1 MKIVH
6 LCLACFFPDNY
17 SYQENLLPKY
27 HKLLGHD
34 VEVIASLQS
43 FNERGNVCYLQYS
56 DYEKAYINENGLKVT
71 RLDYKKPY
79 KIFRKMKR
87 FLGLKSA
94 LEEAQPDVLFVHG
107 CQFLDS
113 DIVVQYAKNHP
124 GLKLYVDNHADFS
137 NSAKGGVSLNLLHKR
152 IWKHCAQRLLPYTKM
167 FYGVLPA
174 RVDFLKNIYG
184 IPADKVK
191 LLVMGSEDDK
201 VEYALRPDVRDE
213 MRRRYAI
220 QKEDFLIVF
229 GGKIDMAKQ
238 QTILLMQAVNRLKDN
253 HLKLIVF
260 GSVVKELEDKVREN
274 CSDRVQY
281 IGWVKSEE
289 SYNYFGMA
297 DLVCFPGRHSVFW
310 EQVAGMGIPM
320 LVKRWEGTTHIDTGG
335 NVLFLERDSI
345 DEIVLGVS
353 HILEN
358 DNYRNMK
365 SIAWNSRKKFLYSG
379 IAKASLK

>member
-27 HKLLGHD
+27 HKLMGHE

-43 FNERGNVCYLQYS
+43 FNERGKVCYLDYAEYKEPYS
-56 DYEKAYINENGLKVT
+56 NENGIKVT

-87 FLGLKSA
+87 FKGLMTA
-94 LEEAQPDVLFVHG
+94 LSEAQPDVIFVHG

-113 DIVVQYAKNHP
+113 DIVVWYVKKHSV
-124 GLKLYVDNHADFS
+124 KLYVDNHADFS
-137 NSAKGGVSLNLLHKR
+137 NSAKGGVSLNILHKV
-152 IWKHCAQRLLPYTKM
+152 IWKHCAQCLLPYTEK

-184 IPADKVK
+184 IPEDKVE

-201 VEYALRPDVRDE
+201 VEYALKPEIRE
-213 MRRRYAI
+213 AMRVKFGIR
-220 QKEDFLIVF
+220 KDDFLIVF

-238 QTILLMQAVNRLKDN
+238 QTILLMQAVNRIEKDN
-253 HLKLIVF
+253 LKLIIF
-260 GSVVKELEDKVREN
+260 GSVIQELENKVREN
-274 CSDRVQY
+274 CSDKVQY

-289 SYNYFGMA
+289 SYLHFGMA

-320 LVKRWEGTTHIDTGG
+320 LVKRWDGTTHIALDE
-335 NVLFLERDSI
+335 NVLFLEEDNVE
-345 DEIVLGVS
+345 EIEMRIS
-353 HILEN
+353 QIL
-358 DNYRNMK
+358 DKSFYSRMK
-365 SIAWNSRKKFLYSG
+365 ESAWNGRDRFLYSR
-379 IAKASLK
+379 IARDSLK